1 MIFSISKI
9 LNLNIIKILIKE
21 FLTISQ
27 EEQRKITN
35 VIIKVATMLLD
46 YGAESRLIEQISTR
60 FGKALGCSSTEI
72 SLIPSAIV
80 LTTLVEGRSHTTTR
94 RAHNQPINMSVVH
107 QIVSICI
114 LAEKNPGNLPMVEN
128 RLSSIHSNVYPI
140 KFLIPMIG
148 LACAAFSH
156 LHGSDWNGFLVT
168 FFAASIGMGIRLWL
182 SKLNYSLLI
191 VFAST
196 AFVCT
201 AIASLATYQNFS
213 DTSNI
218 VLSSSVL
225 LLVPGFPY
233 INSFLDAFK
242 GYLSMGWGRWMEA
255 SLLTFMTSL
264 GIILAMSI
272 FGIKGW

>member
-1 MIFSISKI
+1 
-9 LNLNIIKILIKE
+9 
-21 FLTISQ
+21 
-27 EEQRKITN
+27 
-35 VIIKVATMLLD
+35 MLLN
-46 YGAESRLIEQISTR
+46 YGAESRLIEQVSLR

-80 LTTLVEGRSHTTTR
+80 LTTLVDGHSYTTAR
-94 RAHNQPINMSVVH
+94 RAHTQPINMSIVH
-107 QIVSICI
+107 QIISLCV
-114 LAEKNPGNLPMVEN
+114 LTEKNPGNLTMVEN
-128 RLSSIHSNVYPI
+128 RLNTIRPNPYP
-140 KFLIPMIG
+140 KKVLIPLIG

-156 LHGSDWNGFLVT
+156 LHGADWAGFLVT
-168 FFAASIGMGIRLWL
+168 FFAAAIGMSVRLWL

-201 AIASLATYQNFS
+201 AVASLATYNNFS
-213 DTSNI
+213 STSNI

-255 SLLTFMTSL
+255 TLLTFMTSL
-264 GIILAMSI
+264 GIILAMGI
-272 FGIKGW
+272 LGIKGW

>member
-1 MIFSISKI
+1 MKISKT
-9 LNLNIIKILIKE
+9 LFKE
-21 FLTISQ
+21 YLTISQ
-27 EEQRKITN
+27 EEQRKITD
-35 VIIKVATMLLD
+35 VIIKAATMLLD

-60 FGKALGCSSTEI
+60 LGKALGCSSTEI

-80 LTTLVEGRSHTTTR
+80 LTTLVQKRSYTTTR

-114 LAEKNPGNLPMVEN
+114 LAEKNPGNLAMVEN
-128 RLSSIHSNVYPI
+128 RLASLHSDSYPVKI
-140 KFLIPMIG
+140 LIPMIG

-156 LHGSDWNGFLVT
+156 LHGSDWNGFFIT
-168 FFAASIGMGIRLWL
+168 FLAASIGMGIRLWL

-196 AFVCT
+196 AFICT
-201 AIASLATYQNFS
+201 IVASLATYHNFS
-213 DTSNI
+213 NTSNI